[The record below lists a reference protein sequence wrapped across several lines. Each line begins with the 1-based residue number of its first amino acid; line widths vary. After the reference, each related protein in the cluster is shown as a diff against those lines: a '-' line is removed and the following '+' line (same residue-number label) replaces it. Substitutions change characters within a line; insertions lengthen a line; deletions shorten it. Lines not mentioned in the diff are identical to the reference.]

1 MFLTKGGLYNVGF
14 EKIYTAGACNNY
26 VSTYD
31 FFRTCKKAYPISSHA
46 RFNQY
51 KNDLPIILDFMD
63 VNVLYRTL
71 MSLHDMS
78 TLGRLL

>member
-1 MFLTKGGLYNVGF
+1 M
-14 EKIYTAGACNNY
+14 I
-26 VSTYD
+26 